1 MYYNTL
7 KNNTDLKE
15 KTVYF
20 NKTAKVVKGGQ
31 KFSFSV
37 IVIAGD
43 EKGKV
48 GIGFGKAKEVIEA
61 QKKAARSARENLIR
75 IPLRDGRTI
84 HHISEAKCGSGKVL
98 IRPAPPGTGVIAG
111 GTMRS
116 VLELLGIRDV
126 VAKSLGSTNPHNMIK
141 ATLAALQNSFAPRVI
156 AEKRGMK
163 IGDIVEQREAS
174 FSKIDKVARKAEGDL

>member
-1 MYYNTL
+1 MYYNAL
-7 KNNTDLKE
+7 QNNTDVKE

-20 NKTAKVVKGGQ
+20 NRTAKVVKGGQ
-31 KFSFSV
+31 KPSFSV

-43 EKGKV
+43 EKGRV
-48 GIGFGKAKEVIEA
+48 GFGFGKAKEVIEA

-84 HHISEAKCGSGKVL
+84 HHISEAKSGSGKVL

-111 GTMRS
+111 GIMRS
-116 VLELLGIRDV
+116 VFELLGIRDV

-141 ATLAALQNSFAPRVI
+141 ATLTALQNSFPPRVI

-163 IGDIVEQREAS
+163 ISDIVGQRESAS
-174 FSKIDKVARKAEGDL
+174 NKFDKVVRKAEG